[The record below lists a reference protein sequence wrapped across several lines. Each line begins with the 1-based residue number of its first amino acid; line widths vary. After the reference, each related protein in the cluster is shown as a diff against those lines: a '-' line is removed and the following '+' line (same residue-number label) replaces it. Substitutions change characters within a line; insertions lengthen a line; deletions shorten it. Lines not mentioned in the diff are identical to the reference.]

1 MNWFER
7 IIIFSLVIVL
17 GGITAWMQMSFL
29 DESAD
34 EERVLTES
42 HDPDYYIEDFTA
54 VGMDIN
60 GARQYVLEAERNGT
74 KPPGWIKVLIYISIP
89 MAFSIHTMTAFIYCG
104 LPGRGFWLT
113 AILAP
118 RFLAS
123 AFASGPAL
131 LILLALILKKC
142 TKFDP
147 GKEAIAKLA
156 TIVTYAMVINL
167 FLLKLM
173 DRR

>member
-34 EERVLTES
+34 EELVLTES

-60 GARQYVLEAERNGT
+60 GARQYVLEAERMVHFPDDDT
-74 KPPGWIKVLIYISIP
+74 ALLDKPHVIQYEPDRAPTHIYSETGWISADGDKVILTGNVRVIRGRDGTGSGGVTTTEKLNIVLKEPIS
-89 MAFSIHTMTAFIYCG
+89 
-104 LPGRGFWLT
+104 
-113 AILAP
+113 
-118 RFLAS
+118 
-123 AFASGPAL
+123 
-131 LILLALILKKC
+131 
-142 TKFDP
+142 
-147 GKEAIAKLA
+147 
-156 TIVTYAMVINL
+156 
-167 FLLKLM
+167 
-173 DRR
+173 